1 MDCGSRVVHI
11 LLFPSPGKIEACAQ
25 GSTCNK
31 SLASFPGPTQLFVA
45 CSTEKRGEPG
55 IFSHVSMM

>member
-25 GSTCNK
+25 GSTCI
-31 SLASFPGPTQLFVA
+31 SLQG
-45 CSTEKRGEPG
+45 KEP
-55 IFSHVSMM
+55 FSHPVERS